1 MKKRMTSL
9 LLALLLMLSLGVPAF
24 AAQEGALTGG
34 SITIDNAVPEQSYSI
49 YQLLYIES
57 YNADTGAYAYK
68 ANSAWESWLKQQQD
82 TYLTFSADGYVTWV
96 KDADVAA
103 FAKLAQ
109 AYAAENTAITADGTQ
124 NAPAAETDK
133 TTSTV
138 SFTDLKL
145 GYYLVDTSL
154 GTICSLDTTNPSVTM
169 REKNVAP
176 TVEKEVKEDTNQ
188 QFGPSNTA
196 QIGDTVEFKTTVHA
210 KPGAK
215 GYTLHDQMAE
225 GLTLLPDSITVKAG
239 DTTLTKGTDYTV
251 AFNVDHKEGNVTKS
265 TCDFEITFTQTY
277 LNGLTKVTD
286 IVVFYNAVLN
296 NVAKISTDSNKNDT
310 WLVYGDNATS
320 TTIAHTETTTYS
332 FQLVK
337 TDKDNK
343 LLTGAKFELYDA
355 QKDGNKIALVK
366 VQDGVYRIATAAEQ
380 TEGFTSAVIE
390 GANVTVQGLD
400 ANTTYWLEETEA
412 PAGYNK
418 LSGRVAV
425 AIETSNLSAVVTD
438 STWTSGG
445 VHVVNQTGTE
455 LPSTGGMGTTVLY
468 VVGAALVLAA
478 AVLLVVKK
486 RTNA

>member
-9 LLALLLMLSLGVPAF
+9 LLALLLMLSLSVPAF

-34 SITIDNAVPEQSYSI
+34 SITINNAVPEQSYRI

-57 YNADTGAYAYK
+57 YNAATGAYAYK
-68 ANSAWESWLKQQQD
+68 ANSAWESWLEQQD
-82 TYLTFSADGYVTWV
+82 TYLTFSDDGYVTWV
-96 KDADVAA
+96 EGADAAA

-109 AYAAENTAITADGTQ
+109 AHAAETTTITADGTKT
-124 NAPAAETDK
+124 APAAENDK

-145 GYYLVDTSL
+145 GYYLVETSL
-154 GTICSLDTTNPSVTM
+154 GTICSLDTTNPGVTM
-169 REKNVAP
+169 TEKNVAP
-176 TVEKEVKEDTNQ
+176 TVEKQVKEDSDGK
-188 QFGPSNTA
+188 FGPSNTA

-225 GLTLLPDSITVKAG
+225 GLTLLPDSITVQVN
-239 DTTLTKGTDYTV
+239 DTPLTKDTDYTV
-251 AFNVDHKEGNVTKS
+251 AFNQQHGNGDGATV
-265 TCDFEITFTQTY
+265 CDFEITFTQTY
-277 LNGLTKVTD
+277 LNGLTKDTD

-296 NVAKISTDSNKNDT
+296 NAAAISTNHNDNDT

-320 TTIAHTETTTYS
+320 TMVAHTETYTYS

-355 QKDGNKIALVK
+355 ETDGNKIALVK
-366 VQDGVYRIATAAEQ
+366 VQDGTYRIATAAEQ

-425 AIETSNLSAVVTD
+425 TIATSNLDATVTED
-438 STWTSGG
+438 TWTSGG